1 MSDDII
7 DDMDTM
13 DAVETDEETSTSDT
27 RVLGQ
32 VAVDDPIMLQRI
44 VEGALLAAGRAMSV
58 QQLQELFDEIHRPDI
73 ADLREALKTIGE
85 SYEGRGVEL
94 KEVASGFRFQ
104 VRQDLGPW
112 VTRLWDEKPQ
122 RYSRALL
129 ETLALIAYRQP
140 ITRGDVE
147 SVRGVAVSTNII
159 KTLLERDWVKVV
171 GHKDVPGRPALYAT
185 TRNFLDYFNMKNL
198 DELPPLA
205 EIRDLDELSGK
216 LDFGDAPPV
225 AAQTVAADDG
235 DDMNEYDDLDGD
247 EIDSDDDM
255 IDGDESIESNESPA
269 DDTRE
274 AD

>member
-1 MSDDII
+1 MSDENDVL
-7 DDMDTM
+7 
-13 DAVETDEETSTSDT
+13 DAIEDEETSTPDT
-27 RVLGQ
+27 RVQGQ
-32 VAVDDPIMLQRI
+32 VAVDDPVMLQRI
-44 VEGALLAAGRAMSV
+44 IEGALLASGRAMSV
-58 QQLQELFDEIHRPDI
+58 QQLQELFDEIHRPELADI
-73 ADLREALKTIGE
+73 RDALKVIGE
-85 SYEGRGVEL
+85 AYEGRGVEL

-112 VTRLWDEKPQ
+112 VSRLWDEKPQ
-122 RYSRALL
+122 RYSRALM

-147 SVRGVAVSTNII
+147 AVRGVAVSTNII

-185 TRNFLDYFNMKNL
+185 TRNFLDYFNLKSL

-216 LDFGDAPPV
+216 LDFGDAPVP
-225 AAQTVAADDG
+225 AQVPASDADGHDEDIDDG
-235 DDMNEYDDLDGD
+235 YDDDD
-247 EIDSDDDM
+247 DDDDVNDDDM
-255 IDGDESIESNESPA
+255 IDGDESTESGESPA

>member
-1 MSDDII
+1 MSDENDVL
-7 DDMDTM
+7 
-13 DAVETDEETSTSDT
+13 DAMEDEETSTPDT
-27 RVLGQ
+27 RVQGQ
-32 VAVDDPIMLQRI
+32 VAVDDPVMLQRI
-44 VEGALLAAGRAMSV
+44 IEGALLASGRAMSV
-58 QQLQELFDEIHRPDI
+58 QQLQELFDEIHRPELGDI
-73 ADLREALKTIGE
+73 RDALKVIGE
-85 SYEGRGVEL
+85 AYEGRGVEL

-112 VTRLWDEKPQ
+112 VSRLWDEKPQ
-122 RYSRALL
+122 RYSRALM

-147 SVRGVAVSTNII
+147 AVRGVAVSTNII

-185 TRNFLDYFNMKNL
+185 TRNFLDYFNLKSL

-216 LDFGDAPPV
+216 LDFGDAPVPAQAV
-225 AAQTVAADDG
+225 ASDDSAENI
-235 DDMNEYDDLDGD
+235 DDDYDSDDDLDD
-247 EIDSDDDM
+247 ENDDDM
-255 IDGDESIESNESPA
+255 IDGDESIESGESPA

>member
-1 MSDDII
+1 MSNDVI
-7 DDMDTM
+7 DNDTL
-13 DAVETDEETSTSDT
+13 DAIDSDEETSTPDT

-32 VAVDDPIMLQRI
+32 VAVDDPVMLQRI
-44 VEGALLAAGRAMSV
+44 IEGALLASGRAMSV
-58 QQLQELFDEIHRPDI
+58 QQLQELFDEIHRPELADI
-73 ADLREALKTIGE
+73 RAALSALAD

-216 LDFGDAPPV
+216 LNFGDAPPV
-225 AAQTVAADDG
+225 AALATADTEDDDFDDDDLEDDIDDDG
-235 DDMNEYDDLDGD
+235 
-247 EIDSDDDM
+247 M
-255 IDGDESIESNESPA
+255 IDGDESIESGESPA
-269 DDTRE
+269 DDIRE